1 VDQLWECSECQRA
14 YTAPGHAEWCHPDK
28 ELIRVGLTLE
38 EIRSDLKRKR
48 EEQEEDILF
57 SYDFEPA
64 SPQDTAVGPELAETH
79 TKWGGKLKTHKSGA
93 KRANEDKVRYD
104 LVPIAALRDAAQAWT
119 FGAEKYGDRNWE
131 KGFDWSGPYGSMQRH
146 LQAWFAGED
155 FDKESGLSHLA
166 HAACNLQMLQQ
177 FEYTYP
183 EGDNR
188 PAGSCPA
195 IRRSK
200 PAINPDLKKLKH
212 DLEEL
217 TAKPK
222 W

>member
-1 VDQLWECSECQRA
+1 MNELWECPRCQRA
-14 YTAPGHAEWCHPDK
+14 YTKPGMADLCHPK
-28 ELIRVGLTLE
+28 EQLVKVGLTIE
-38 EIRSDLKRKR
+38 EIRAELKRKS
-48 EEQEEDILF
+48 EEQDENIM
-57 SYDFEPA
+57 FEWEAQVDVAGPVA
-64 SPQDTAVGPELAETH
+64 SETH
-79 TKWGGKLKTHKSGA
+79 TKWGDKLKTHSSGA
-93 KRANEDKVRYD
+93 KRANEDKTRYD

-155 FDKESGLSHLA
+155 FDAESGLSHLA

-177 FEYTYP
+177 FEYTYR
-183 EGDNR
+183 EGDDR

-195 IRRSK
+195 IRRWK
-200 PAINPDLKKLKH
+200 APINPDLEELKN

-217 TAKPK
+217 NIRPK